1 MQWQR
6 IITICILLLTTLQYT
21 YAATTTHKTTT
32 QTKKKPAA
40 HAKAKTTSAKSATAT
55 KSVTTTKKAAK
66 PIKEVHTPPTHPLD
80 TSTLWGLIA
89 SNFRL
94 PHYTSQPEV
103 QRQIAW
109 FQKNPQF
116 FQHIATQGQP
126 YLYYI
131 YTEVKK
137 RGLPGELVLLPMIES
152 AYDPFAYS
160 WVGAAGLW
168 QMMPATG
175 ANFGLQQDW
184 WFDGRKDIIHSTKAA
199 LDYLTYLRT
208 FFNGNWPLAIG
219 AYNAGEGRVQS
230 AVDKNA
236 RRGAGTTFWTLSL
249 PAETKSYVPRFFAL
263 AAIVNDPKRYH
274 VKLPHLQNGPQ
285 FNKIDLDHQIEL
297 SQAAKMAGIPLSKL
311 YELNPGYSRWA
322 TDPKGPY
329 HILLPVKAVERF
341 ERNYNV
347 TYGNRSLASS
357 GSVTKNAGQVTRQA
371 IVTTPQ
377 AVSEPSIPAVA
388 QTKITA
394 KTTMTPTSNS
404 VATQP
409 TASAPVSTNNEIR
422 YTVKTGDTLWNIAKR
437 FNVTVGELRTWNK
450 LSEKAQVKVGNVL
463 LIKAPAV
470 NPTNVST
477 YTVKV
482 GDTLFSIAQAHGLHL
497 AQIVQSNP
505 QLNKDSK
512 LTPGTVIF
520 LPPKN

>member
-1 MQWQR
+1 
-6 IITICILLLTTLQYT
+6 
-21 YAATTTHKTTT
+21 
-32 QTKKKPAA
+32 
-40 HAKAKTTSAKSATAT
+40 
-55 KSVTTTKKAAK
+55 
-66 PIKEVHTPPTHPLD
+66 
-80 TSTLWGLIA
+80 
-89 SNFRL
+89 
-94 PHYTSQPEV
+94 
-103 QRQIAW
+103 
-109 FQKNPQF
+109 
-116 FQHIATQGQP
+116 
-126 YLYYI
+126 
-131 YTEVKK
+131 
-137 RGLPGELVLLPMIES
+137 
-152 AYDPFAYS
+152 
-160 WVGAAGLW
+160 
-168 QMMPATG
+168 
-175 ANFGLQQDW
+175 
-184 WFDGRKDIIHSTKAA
+184 
-199 LDYLTYLRT
+199 
-208 FFNGNWPLAIG
+208 
-219 AYNAGEGRVQS
+219 
-230 AVDKNA
+230 
-236 RRGAGTTFWTLSL
+236 
-249 PAETKSYVPRFFAL
+249 
-263 AAIVNDPKRYH
+263 
-274 VKLPHLQNGPQ
+274 
-285 FNKIDLDHQIEL
+285 
-297 SQAAKMAGIPLSKL
+297 
-311 YELNPGYSRWA
+311 
-322 TDPKGPY
+322 
-329 HILLPVKAVERF
+329 VERF

-357 GSVTKNAGQVTRQA
+357 SSATKNAGQVTRQA

-409 TASAPVSTNNEIR
+409 TAPAPVSTNNEIR

-505 QLNKDSK
+505 QLNKESK